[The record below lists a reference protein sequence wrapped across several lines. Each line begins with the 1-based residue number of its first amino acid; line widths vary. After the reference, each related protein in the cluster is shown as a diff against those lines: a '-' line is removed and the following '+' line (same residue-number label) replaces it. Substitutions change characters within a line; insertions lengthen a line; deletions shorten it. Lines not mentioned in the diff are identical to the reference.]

1 MENDKWLIRLRLL
14 GYLNIVDR
22 YIMKLVVLG
31 YVYCYM
37 CRIGLYY
44 NEFIFI

>member
-22 YIMKLVVLG
+22 YI
-31 YVYCYM
+31 
-37 CRIGLYY
+37 Y
-44 NEFIFI
+44 NEVSCFRLCLLLYV

>member
-1 MENDKWLIRLRLL
+1 MENDIWLIRLRLL

-22 YIMKLVVLG
+22 YIMKFVVLG
-31 YVYCYM
+31 YVYCFM

-44 NEFIFI
+44 NEFILI